1 MNDLLKE
8 NRMEEIEGIEG
19 TILEF
24 RGSWDSGI
32 AHLVVDGVDV
42 PCNNAATVRCLDA
55 CFDNFIIDGH
65 ACDVNAIIGKRIRY
79 TVDEIGV
86 LKGLIP
92 VTGGVN
98 EVN

>member
-1 MNDLLKE
+1 MAKVIDATV
-8 NRMEEIEGIEG
+8 EGIEG
-19 TILEF
+19 TIIGF
-24 RGSWDSGI
+24 RGSRDSRI

-79 TVDEIGV
+79 TVDDFAV
-86 LKGLIP
+86 LDGLIP
-92 VTGGVN
+92 VAGGVN

>member
-8 NRMEEIEGIEG
+8 NRVEGIEG
-19 TILEF
+19 TIVGF
-24 RGSWDSGI
+24 RASWDSGI
-32 AHLVVDGVDV
+32 AHLVVDGVHV
-42 PCNNAATVRCLDA
+42 PCDNVATVRCLDA

-65 ACDVNAIIGKRIRY
+65 ACDVNAIIGKRIKY

-86 LKGLIP
+86 LETLIP
-92 VTGGVN
+92 VGGGVN